1 VAFTGSTEVGKII
14 MKSAAD
20 SNLKR
25 ISLEL
30 GGKSPLVRKNL
41 LQWMTLYVI
50 TLGRSQTDNFNQTRT
65 ISGFLLIQSTK
76 VAVIWDLVN
85 LGQFDNITQLIT
97 LSVITLSGAHCS

>member
-30 GGKSPLVRKNL
+30 GGKSPLVSKNQL
-41 LQWMTLYVI
+41 HWMTLYVI
-50 TLGRSQTDNFNQTRT
+50 TLGQRQTDNFNQMVTM
-65 ISGFLLIQSTK
+65 SGLLLK
-76 VAVIWDLVN
+76 
-85 LGQFDNITQLIT
+85 
-97 LSVITLSGAHCS
+97 

>member
-30 GGKSPLVRKNL
+30 GGKSPLVRKHL
-41 LQWMTLYVI
+41 LPWMTLYVI
-50 TLGRSQTDNFNQTRT
+50 TLGRNQTDNLNQT
-65 ISGFLLIQSTK
+65 IAILK
-76 VAVIWDLVN
+76 
-85 LGQFDNITQLIT
+85 
-97 LSVITLSGAHCS
+97 